1 MKKGFIYNITK
12 YRLLYFLLLPGLLYF
27 LIFCYIPMYGVLIA
41 FQDFSPSK
49 GITGILLDP
58 VWVGLKHFKNF
69 FSSYYFERL
78 LVNTFSISFLKLVI
92 QFISAVTLA
101 LLMNEVIHT
110 RFKRV
115 VQTISYLP
123 HFLSW
128 VIVSGLVSVILS
140 RDGLVNNII
149 FQLGGERRAFMGNSG
164 VFRYILVVSHV
175 WKEVGWGTIIY
186 LAALASINPELYE
199 SANID
204 GASRFKKMWYIS
216 IPGISHIMVL
226 LLVMAMGNILNAG
239 FEQIFLM
246 YSVPVYKVADI
257 IDTFV
262 YREGLGNSNFSYSS
276 AIGLFKNVIGLIFIF
291 SANFTAKKMGREG
304 IW

>member
-1 MKKGFIYNITK
+1 MKKSFIYNITK

-49 GITGILLDP
+49 GINGILLDP

-78 LVNTFSISFLKLVI
+78 LVNTISISFLKLVT

-101 LLMNEVIHT
+101 LLLNEVIHT

-149 FQLGGERRAFMGNSG
+149 FQLGGERRAFMGDSG

-175 WKEVGWGTIIY
+175 WKEVGWGTILY

-226 LLVMAMGNILNAG
+226 VLVMAMGNILNAG

-262 YREGLGNSNFSYSS
+262 YREGLENSNFSYSS
-276 AIGLFKNVIGLIFIF
+276 AIGLFKNVIGLILIF